1 MGRLGSVTREEKANA
16 VGNTSLSQAA
26 LQRPQ
31 IKSSR
36 SAIGRE
42 RENELWGERKR
53 VAAESC
59 MALAAIVERGQ
70 SACRFGG
77 PALRCQCNLRIAVV
91 WSLASPLYAAFDPE
105 LEHRQYGE
113 QDRRAW
119 VRCRSSASSR
129 PTGGKKPIVPPG
141 NTITLRASLP
151 TESGRF
157 HLWGRVRN
165 L

>member
-1 MGRLGSVTREEKANA
+1 LLNA
-16 VGNTSLSQAA
+16 VSPLVDSAA
-26 LQRPQ
+26 QLIDANVICGSP
-31 IKSSR
+31 
-36 SAIGRE
+36 
-42 RENELWGERKR
+42 L
-53 VAAESC
+53 
-59 MALAAIVERGQ
+59 
-70 SACRFGG
+70 
-77 PALRCQCNLRIAVV
+77 

-113 QDRRAW
+113 KDRRAW
-119 VRCRSSASSR
+119 VRCRSSASRR
-129 PTGGKKPIVPPG
+129 PTGGKKPIVPPD